1 MLLISNGRIVNEGK
15 IYKASI
21 LIKDGKIDAIYKD
34 EVPKSIVEKVH
45 TIDADD
51 CWVLPGVID
60 SHVHFRDPGLT
71 HTGEFP
77 TESRAAAAGG
87 V

>member
-34 EVPKSIVEKVH
+34 EVPKSIVE
-45 TIDADD
+45 
-51 CWVLPGVID
+51 
-60 SHVHFRDPGLT
+60 
-71 HTGEFP
+71 
-77 TESRAAAAGG
+77 
-87 V
+87 